1 MTIDGSPPRP
11 VVRRGFGP
19 EVAAALWTPLRL
31 LIRHAPVL
39 FTLAVA
45 GMFVRE
51 AVVRAAVWAAG
62 VNGILGFLVFLLA
75 PVSVMIAMILM
86 LRAVRPSLASVRQLA
101 PPVPVLRHLG
111 SVLIPFVAFYLAFG
125 LFVEDFRRYND
136 GLFATYESPFAL
148 LGGPNPTGVR
158 VAAIDQ
164 PGANVVPLV
173 SVVAI
178 AFLLRW
184 ALDRAELTRRTPVL
198 GVPGAYLETIWVSL
212 GLLYVIKPVVSGFW
226 TWAGE
231 RKAWR
236 ALLDWWHGL
245 AVQTGGLGELYRV
258 ANDWIVAA
266 FPSGS
271 VSRVFVVPITG
282 LVATA
287 VVYNLTVSAELRP
300 PPGMGRRRWLRSAAG
315 VVAGAV
321 SRRFG
326 PLIQGVR
333 AMGRSGTVPIMV
345 FCLSVVALQ
354 TAAQWLREFEWA
366 LIGPRTPGTVQR
378 GLDASVQGLNDVLTF
393 VLLICVLAAAA
404 DGVARRTADGEAVR
418 GSARRGS
425 ARRGSARAEPD
436 VAGQRTDIVDPDR
449 DGSGVARQG
458 EVDRIDV
465 P

>member
-1 MTIDGSPPRP
+1 VSQAVTSIDMTIDESTPRP

-51 AVVRAAVWAAG
+51 GVVRAAVWAAG

-86 LRAVRPSLASVRQLA
+86 LRAVRPSLASVSRLA
-101 PPVPVLRHLG
+101 RPVPVLRHLG
-111 SVLIPFVAFYLAFG
+111 SVLIPFVAFYVAFD
-125 LFVEDFRRYND
+125 LLKEDFRRYD
-136 GLFATYESPFAL
+136 AGLRATYESPFAL
-148 LGGPNPTGVR
+148 LGGAHPTGVR
-158 VAAIDQ
+158 VWGIDD
-164 PGANVVPLV
+164 PGAHVLPLV
-173 SVVAI
+173 AVVAT
-178 AFLLRW
+178 AFALRW
-184 ALDRAELTRRTPVL
+184 ALDRWELARRSPVL
-198 GVPGAYLETIWVSL
+198 GVPGAYLETIWVTL
-212 GLLYVIKPVVSGFW
+212 GLLYVVKPAMDGFW

-231 RKAWR
+231 RRAWH

-245 AVQTGGLGELYRV
+245 AALTGGFGRSYRTV
-258 ANDWIVAA
+258 DDWIVAA

-271 VSRVFVVPITG
+271 VTRVFVVPITG

-300 PPGMGRRRWLRSAAG
+300 PPGTGRRRWLRMVVTGVARAA
-315 VVAGAV
+315 

-326 PLIQGVR
+326 PLIQGAR
-333 AMGRSGTVPIMV
+333 AMARSGTVPVMF

-354 TAAQWLREFEWA
+354 TAAQWLRKLEWG

-404 DGVARRTADGEAVR
+404 DGVARRT
-418 GSARRGS
+418 S
-425 ARRGSARAEPD
+425 GSARAEPD
-436 VAGQRTDIVDPDR
+436 VAGKGQDVVDPYR
-449 DGSGVARQG
+449 DGLGIPGQR
-458 EVDRIDV
+458 EVDRVHV